1 MKYSE
6 IYAYNIAHNLCPFC
20 SLPENFYLEKSEYF
34 SVTYARAPYTK
45 DHLLIIPNR
54 HVVLF
59 NSLSHEEVRNLMDLV
74 SKWTEILHKEHTDIA
89 LLLRDWFIWGSW
101 WKSVDHMHFHLI
113 PDVEVW
119 SIHWCW
125 PSREYLSEK
134 ELLKHIAEVKKLE
147 KKPVKLTAK
156 K

>member
-20 SLPENFYLEKSEYF
+20 ILPDSFLLEKSEYF
-34 SVTYARAPYTK
+34 FVTHARAPYTD

-54 HVVLF
+54 HVVLR
-59 NSLSHEEVRNLMDLV
+59 NSLTHEELEDLMSLV
-74 SKWTEILHKEHTDIA
+74 NKWTKILHKKHTDIA
-89 LLLRDWFIWGSW
+89 LLLRDWFIWWLW

-113 PDVEVW
+113 PDIEVW
-119 SIHWCW
+119 SIKTWGPW
-125 PSREYLSEK
+125 RRYFSEK
-134 ELLKHIAEVKKLE
+134 ELLEKIADVKKLE
-147 KKPVKLTAK
+147 KKPVKSTTK

>member
-6 IYAYNIAHNLCPFC
+6 IYKYNIAHNLCPFC
-20 SLPENFYLEKSEYF
+20 DLPSSFLLEKSDYF
-34 SVTYARAPYTK
+34 FVTYARAPYVK

-54 HVVLF
+54 HVVLW
-59 NSLSHEEVRNLMDLV
+59 NSLSHEEVKNLMDLV
-74 SKWTEILHKEHTDIA
+74 SKWTGILHKKHTDIA

-101 WKSVDHMHFHLI
+101 GKSVDHMHFHLI

-119 SIHWCW
+119 SIKGCG
-125 PSREYLSEK
+125 PSREFLTEK
-134 ELLKHIAEVKKLE
+134 DLIKRIADIKNLE
-147 KKPVKLTAK
+147 KKRVKSTAK

>member
-6 IYAYNIAHNLCPFC
+6 IYKYNIAHNLCPFC
-20 SLPENFYLEKSEYF
+20 WLPESFIIEKSEYF
-34 SVTYARAPYTK
+34 FVTHARAPYTA

-54 HVVLF
+54 HVVLW
-59 NSLSHEEVRNLMDLV
+59 NSLTHEEIKNLMDLV
-74 SKWTEILHKEHTDIA
+74 TKWTAVLHKKHTDIA

-101 WKSVDHMHFHLI
+101 GKSVDHMHFHLI
-113 PDVEVW
+113 PDIEVW
-119 SIHWCW
+119 SIRWCW

-134 ELLKHIAEVKKLE
+134 VLLQKIDDIKKLE
-147 KKPVKLTAK
+147 KKRAKSTAK